1 MENLMAKEQAKV
13 WEFESSSSS
22 KRYQTIQYTD
32 GYVSCNCPGWTRR
45 AVRECKHT
53 NMVHMG
59 TADNNCVAMTDLMQK
74 KASPQPVVQSVQEP
88 EPVAPKKVKMKKK
101 KKVHALEEEPAI
113 ARKIRIKND

>member
-22 KRYQTIQYTD
+22 KTYQTIQYTD

-45 AVRECKHT
+45 AVRECRHT

-59 TADNNCVAMTDLMQK
+59 TADANCVAMSDLMK
-74 KASPQPVVQSVQEP
+74 KKTTPQPVEP
-88 EPVAPKKVKMKKK
+88 IQTMQPKKVAPKKAAPKKK
-101 KKVHALEEEPAI
+101 KTHLLEDDSPAI
-113 ARKIRIKND
+113 ARKINW

>member
-22 KRYQTIQYTD
+22 KTYQTIQYTD

-45 AVRECKHT
+45 AIRECRHT

-59 TADNNCVAMTDLMQK
+59 TADNHCVSMVDLQK
-74 KASPQPVVQSVQEP
+74 KKAAPIPVVTQTIKPMKVV
-88 EPVAPKKVKMKKK
+88 PVKTAPKKK
-101 KKVHALEEEPAI
+101 KKHLLEDDSPAVV
-113 ARKIRIKND
+113 RKINW

>member
-13 WEFESSSSS
+13 WEFGSSSSS
-22 KRYQTIQYTD
+22 KIYQTIKYTD

-59 TADNNCVAMTDLMQK
+59 SADNQCINMKDLMQA
-74 KASPQPVVQSVQEP
+74 KANPQPVKAPTPVQ
-88 EPVAPKKVKMKKK
+88 KVKKLPAKKK
-101 KKVHALEEEPAI
+101 KATTDAPVEI
-113 ARKIRIKND
+113 VRKIHW

>member
-1 MENLMAKEQAKV
+1 MENLMAKTQAKV

-22 KRYQTIQYTD
+22 KTYQTIQYTD

-45 AVRECKHT
+45 AERRCKHT
-53 NMVHMG
+53 NMVDMG
-59 TADNNCVAMTDLMQK
+59 TADNNSIAFKDLLQSK
-74 KASPQPVVQSVQEP
+74 PQPVVQTVEEP

-101 KKVHALEEEPAI
+101 KKIHALEEEPAI

>member
-59 TADNNCVAMTDLMQK
+59 TADNNSVAMTNLMQK
-74 KASPQPVVQSVQEP
+74 KANPQPIATPKVKKA
-88 EPVAPKKVKMKKK
+88 APKKKAPKK
-101 KKVHALEEEPAI
+101 LEDDGDTEVV
-113 ARKIRIKND
+113 RRIHW

>member
-22 KRYQTIQYTD
+22 KTYQTIQYTD
-32 GYVSCNCPGWTRR
+32 GYVSCDCPGWTRR

-59 TADNNCVAMTDLMQK
+59 VADNRCINMTDLTKIKAQQSTPIQTEAKPK
-74 KASPQPVVQSVQEP
+74 KKTPKKLKVVNEP
-88 EPVAPKKVKMKKK
+88 E
-101 KKVHALEEEPAI
+101 AI
-113 ARKIRIKND
+113 ARKINW

>member
-13 WEFESSSSS
+13 WEFGSSSSS
-22 KRYQTIQYTD
+22 KTYQTIQYTD

-59 TADNNCVAMTDLMQK
+59 SADQHCTMCKDLLQAKADIQSGQVKIQTKAAPKKK
-74 KASPQPVVQSVQEP
+74 KASII
-88 EPVAPKKVKMKKK
+88 KKTSDD
-101 KKVHALEEEPAI
+101 APAI
-113 ARKIRIKND
+113 VRKIHW

>member
-13 WEFESSSSS
+13 WEFGSSSSS
-22 KRYQTIQYTD
+22 KTYQTIQYTD

-59 TADNNCVAMTDLMQK
+59 SADQHCTMCKDLLQAKAAIQSGQVKTQTAAPK
-74 KASPQPVVQSVQEP
+74 K
-88 EPVAPKKVKMKKK
+88 VAPKKKKTPIK
-101 KKVHALEEEPAI
+101 KTSEDAPAI
-113 ARKIRIKND
+113 VRKIHW